1 MVGRRGFNHD
11 CVPDGMVSLQ
21 SDGGKDQL
29 ESVSM
34 GFLLANDIPRLLS
47 CDDRDSQEQVS
58 GKCQNG
64 LLVVNGVR
72 WEHKSCD

>member
-11 CVPDGMVSLQ
+11 CVPDDMVSLQ
-21 SDGGKDQL
+21 GDGGKDQL

-72 WEHKSCD
+72 WERKSCD